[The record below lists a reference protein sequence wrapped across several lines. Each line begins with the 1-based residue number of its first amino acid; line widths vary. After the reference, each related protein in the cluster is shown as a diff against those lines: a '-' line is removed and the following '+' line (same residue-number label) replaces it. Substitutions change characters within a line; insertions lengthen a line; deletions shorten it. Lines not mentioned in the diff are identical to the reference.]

1 MNGRT
6 TRINFLV
13 TVASVCVIVSAL
25 GATVQAADGDDA
37 PLTIR
42 ARAISTLNISRA
54 AADRV
59 EIRISHWSSDADRRD
74 LVNTLVTE
82 GNTALA
88 DRIADQPEIGWF
100 RFDPRGGGGPGRDPR
115 KTDLRYARD
124 IIEGNSRDIILVTN
138 HYIGFG
144 NDARAADGSR
154 LVEYPLSVVLLS
166 LEKNDT
172 GEWAGLGRLFV
183 GTKIRYD
190 RSQSRFVIDEFP
202 SDPVYLKDVVV
213 K

>member
-1 MNGRT
+1 MIGRT
-6 TRINFLV
+6 TRIGFLV
-13 TVASVCVIVSAL
+13 TVAGVCVIVGTL
-25 GATVQAADGDDA
+25 GATAQAADGDDA

-42 ARAISTLNISRA
+42 ARAISTLNISRG

-59 EIRISHWSSDADRRD
+59 EIKISQWSSDVDRQA
-74 LVNTLVTE
+74 LVDTLVSE
-82 GNTALA
+82 GNKALA
-88 DRIADQPEIGWF
+88 DRLAGQEEVGWF

-115 KTDLRYARD
+115 KTDLRYAHD
-124 IIEGNSRDIILVTN
+124 IIDGDSRDIILITN

-144 NDARAADGSR
+144 SDARAADGSR
-154 LVEYPLSVVLLS
+154 LVEFPLSVVLLN
-166 LEKNDT
+166 LERNDD

-190 RSQSRFVIDEFP
+190 SGQGRFAIDEFP
-202 SDPVYLKDVVV
+202 SDPVYLRDVVV